1 MFSYRLKNYFT
12 FLIFLSAFATFYSQR
27 DPSVNK
33 ATPSALTMKAGAFID
48 VNVPPYPASS
58 YTAAQLIENVL
69 IKGNSSCVSGNI
81 SNVIVS
87 PNTSPSDPDR
97 TWGYFNKGTT
107 NFPFDDG
114 IVMVSGP
121 AHEAGNSFISGVL
134 SGGPTTTPD
143 PDLIAAINPL
153 ATLYNSTFIQFD
165 FIPSSTQITFNYL
178 FASEEYTSSFPCGN
192 FSDGFALLIKPVGA
206 PNYTNMAILPGGG
219 GPVSVT
225 NIVPATPYS
234 CGPINAAYFAGHN
247 TANIETNFAGRT
259 IPLTATATVVPGQAY
274 TFKMVI
280 ADASDSSYNSGVFI
294 EGGSF
299 DIGLTLVDP
308 GGATLPAEIQ
318 MCDNDPKTLISS
330 VQIPGALYQWSLNG
344 QDIAGATSPTY
355 VATQP
360 GEYCLEIMV
369 PNNQCPAVV
378 CINIVGGN
386 APIVQDVEFVQ
397 CYGPDAVSYN
407 LTHTQP
413 YITSTQGVTFAYY
426 ANLAD
431 AQAQNGNTI
440 PNPTNYMSP
449 GGVSVYAL
457 VKSTFCP
464 AIAKIDLVKAPE
476 MIADIAQPPGI
487 NCIQPQ
493 VNLNAT
499 ASVFPAGSVISWEA
513 SNGGYIYSGA
523 NTLTPVVTAG
533 GRYTLTITK
542 AYAIG
547 DIACTVTAFVDVH
560 EDFSPPSVTVTA
572 SDMRVCAGDPVV
584 LSGVGGQNFVWSH
597 SASTSA
603 DITVNPTQTTTY
615 TVYAV
620 GLNGCQSTTPASITI
635 EVIPAINTILQPIAG
650 QICVGDQITL
660 DAGFNENY
668 TYTWSKVENS
678 IPSVIGTGQTITV
691 DQIGT
696 YKVTIENGECEATFE
711 TKVIT
716 AELPQITNADYQSGT
731 LTITASNPSFT
742 NPLEY
747 SIDNGFTW
755 QESNVFTGVQDNT
768 TLMLM
773 VRIKNTSC
781 VTIKDFFTLHIPNII
796 TPNGDGKNDE
806 LDFSAISRF
815 EDFEVFIFDRYGKKI
830 WEAAKNAPVWDG
842 RFQGRALSTAT
853 YWYQVK
859 YKDPVSDTM
868 VLKKGWVLL
877 KNRE

>member
-1 MFSYRLKNYFT
+1 MFSYRLKNYLLFS
-12 FLIFLSAFATFYSQR
+12 FLVFLSVPLFAQR
-27 DPSVNK
+27 VPTAEQLQKN
-33 ATPSALTMKAGAFID
+33 PLLKAGDFID
-48 VNVPPYPASS
+48 VNVTPYPESTYTITQLVTDVLVGSS
-58 YTAAQLIENVL
+58 PQCGTP
-69 IKGNSSCVSGNI
+69 NI
-81 SNVIVS
+81 SNVTIS
-87 PNTSPSDPDR
+87 PNQPASSTTR
-97 TWGYFNKGTT
+97 AWGYFNKGTS
-107 NFPFDDG
+107 NFPFNEG
-114 IVMVSGP
+114 IVLTSGY
-121 AHEAGNSFISGVL
+121 AHKAGNVDHGLLGDVN
-134 SGGPTTTPD
+134 GGGSD
-143 PDLIAAINPL
+143 PDLIAAIGTTNQINDACIL
-153 ATLYNSTFIQFD
+153 EFD
-165 FIPSSTQITFNYL
+165 FVPSSTQMKFNYI
-178 FASEEYTSSFPCGN
+178 FASEEYTGSFPCPPT
-192 FSDGFALLIKPVGA
+192 SYDDAFALLLKPNLPGA
-206 PNYTNMAILPGGG
+206 VYQNLAILPGGA
-219 GPVSVT
+219 GPVSVP
-225 NIVPATPYS
+225 NIVPASIS
-234 CGPINAAYFAGHN
+234 CGPVNGQYFGSMSPNA
-247 TANIETNFAGRT
+247 TNYNGRT
-259 IPLTATATVVPGQAY
+259 VALQAVADVIPGQSY
-274 TFKMVI
+274 HIKMVI
-280 ADASDSSYNSGVFI
+280 ADARDNGWDSAVFL
-294 EGGSF
+294 EAGSF
-299 DIGLTLVDP
+299 DIGVQILDP
-308 GGATLPAEIQ
+308 AGVALPAEIE
-318 MCDNDPKTLISS
+318 MCDNAPQILTAS
-330 VQIPGALYQWSLNG
+330 VQVPGALYQWYLAGNP
-344 QDIAGATSPTY
+344 IPGATNAVYT
-355 VATQP
+355 ANQP
-360 GEYCLEIMV
+360 GIYTLEVYI
-369 PNNQCPAVV
+369 PGNNCPGEAS
-378 CINIVGGN
+378 INIVGGN

-397 CYGPDAVSYN
+397 CYGPDTVSFN

-413 YITSTQGVTFAYY
+413 YITSTSGVTFAYY
-426 ANLAD
+426 EDLAD

-440 PNPTNYMSP
+440 PNPTNYMSL

-696 YKVTIENGECEATFE
+696 YTVTIENGECEATFE

-731 LTITASNPSFT
+731 LTITATNPSFT